1 MFLYIFA
8 VHFVILRSILFGP
21 DVLSRVED
29 GFLSSFIKMK
39 IYLGAGNPEFIYLD
53 YTKPP
58 TSPLPPPPTTTPSRR
73 GMARFSI

>member
-1 MFLYIFA
+1 LC
-8 VHFVILRSILFGP
+8 SSPFGP

-53 YTKPP
+53 YTKP
-58 TSPLPPPPTTTPSRR
+58 LHFFPPPSPTTPSRK
-73 GMARFSI
+73 GMARFSIKK